1 MQCPYGDFQGKR
13 GEVHRH
19 LVEAHPEKVIV
30 RQDET
35 TGRRSYGLT
44 CPVCSAPYEHVI
56 KPRSRD
62 PRFLEEFDS
71 EIKLVAFDM
80 LLYHMQGEHAE
91 ISDFGF

>member
-1 MQCPYGDFQGKR
+1 MQCPYGDFSGKR

-19 LVEAHPEKVIV
+19 LAETHSDQVTI
-30 RQDET
+30 RQDDAS
-35 TGRRSYGLT
+35 GKRFYGIV
-44 CPVCSAPYEHVI
+44 CPVCGAPYEHII

-80 LLYHMQGEHAE
+80 LLYHMQGEHAQ
-91 ISDFGF
+91 ISDL